1 MLVYQRVS
9 CEKRWKILDPIKPSS
24 IMEPSDW
31 LTHNDQ
37 TPAGERE
44 HPQNIQAFRE
54 SNDVKRC
61 QTAQAQQ
68 GTDCGWIWITLDL
81 SYIIWYNMYILQCV
95 HIHIYVCVCVC
106 ACIHF
111 GVPPFSRA
119 TIADPWPLTV
129 PSLQWATSKQ
139 LVVVGFHP
147 WFWPVPMWQG
157 ARPGSRMRKRN
168 ARKP

>member
-1 MLVYQRVS
+1 MKNDGNS
-9 CEKRWKILDPIKPSS
+9 HPIKPSS
-24 IMEPSDW
+24 IIEPSDW

-54 SNDVKRC
+54 SNDVKRFFS
-61 QTAQAQQ
+61 AQAQQ

-81 SYIIWYNMYILQCV
+81 SYIFIYDMYILQCV
-95 HIHIYVCVCVC
+95 HIYIFIYLYISVCVSVR
-106 ACIHF
+106 AYIL
-111 GVPPFSRA
+111 GYPPFSRA

-139 LVVVGFHP
+139 LVAVGFHP
-147 WFWPVPMWQG
+147 CVHLGYRMIWVLT
-157 ARPGSRMRKRN
+157 RPYVTRCKTRIQD
-168 ARKP
+168 A